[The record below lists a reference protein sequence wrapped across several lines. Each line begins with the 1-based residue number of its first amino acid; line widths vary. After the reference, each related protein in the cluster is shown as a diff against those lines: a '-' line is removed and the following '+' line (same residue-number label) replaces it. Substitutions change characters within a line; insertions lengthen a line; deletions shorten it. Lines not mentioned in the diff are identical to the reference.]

1 MFAKEARRADDDVQ
15 AVNACVYGHLRI
27 PHIAADVWQ
36 KIRQEG
42 EGATERLQPT
52 SQDLGLGDLLA

>member
-1 MFAKEARRADDDVQ
+1 MFAKEARRADDNVQ
-15 AVNACVYGHLRI
+15 TGYTRLYGQLGI

-42 EGATERLQPT
+42 PPNDSDSRVKILA
-52 SQDLGLGDLLA
+52 LGTR